1 MDEIKSVRVR
11 RNDINSGTLDI
22 RVVIFKQNRTFGPD
36 ERVVAGIYNPY
47 KPDARKVW
55 IETTYKKSG
64 VYKDYTDDQFIK
76 DFIDMNSKMEGKS
89 YYIIQDPWENKVPI
103 YRNYGSDPYY
113 LNNGAVVYI
122 MWKDG
127 DTAVGGQ
134 KYSDDS
140 GHELTPKDIS
150 FKKTIKINSSNET
163 QGFTLGKNGD
173 FEYSSNSREY
183 ASYIKDRDIISEI
196 ISKWKIKVDNYDLG
210 ICLPINESCSI
221 IPYKGPLQPIVP
233 DVPATPVGATA
244 INAET
249 SSSKEKINIVLQT
262 EKIKVKEDVT
272 SLKVYIGIAKD
283 AALEQLMEENSLNNE
298 QDDFIDGEGVD
309 YSEYVE
315 SDFVGD
321 DEAPIDLPDV
331 DPQASNVQETS
342 AENTYTPPV
351 VASGKAV
358 SLPTTYSHTSTQGFN
373 LLNSQWIGDLITS
386 AISHIGHPTYDI
398 EDTDRGNKGCASAVS
413 MMFYRAFGVHMK
425 TGKVVKSVPKSI
437 GDFGSKG
444 TGELAG
450 WFSNTSLYTRIP
462 WQDAQPGD
470 ILNTARKEPQSGH
483 IGVVI
488 NTKNNDGSWNVV
500 SNSSKG
506 FAGGGGGAVK
516 QNYSVKKWQ
525 SVTNRNP
532 SGTFAY
538 RYIGPKQSSGQTA

>member
-55 IETTYKKSG
+55 IETTYKKTG
-64 VYKDYTDDQFIK
+64 AYKDYTDDQFIK
-76 DFIDMNSKMEGKS
+76 DFIDMNSKIEGKS

-127 DTAVGGQ
+127 NTDVGGQ

-140 GHELTPKDIS
+140 GHELTPTDIS

-173 FEYSSNSREY
+173 FEYSSNSQEY
-183 ASYIKDRDIISEI
+183 VSTIKDRDIISEI
-196 ISKWKIKVDNYDLG
+196 ISKWKIKVDNYNLG

-272 SLKVYIGIAKD
+272 SLKVFIGIAKETL
-283 AALEQLMEENSLNNE
+283 LEEKTLNEE

-315 SDFVGD
+315 SDFEGM
-321 DEAPIDLPDV
+321 DEVEIQL
-331 DPQASNVQETS
+331 QE
-342 AENTYTPPV
+342 
-351 VASGKAV
+351 
-358 SLPTTYSHTSTQGFN
+358 
-373 LLNSQWIGDLITS
+373 
-386 AISHIGHPTYDI
+386 DI
-398 EDTDRGNKGCASAVS
+398 
-413 MMFYRAFGVHMK
+413 
-425 TGKVVKSVPKSI
+425 
-437 GDFGSKG
+437 
-444 TGELAG
+444 
-450 WFSNTSLYTRIP
+450 
-462 WQDAQPGD
+462 
-470 ILNTARKEPQSGH
+470 
-483 IGVVI
+483 
-488 NTKNNDGSWNVV
+488 
-500 SNSSKG
+500 
-506 FAGGGGGAVK
+506 
-516 QNYSVKKWQ
+516 
-525 SVTNRNP
+525 
-532 SGTFAY
+532 
-538 RYIGPKQSSGQTA
+538 SSGQRDSDSELVTPGTPANIRPVSNFDSLLRLAGDCARELGKNPRVNYQNLRSGYIKGVHGLCPQGTLSVLYALTGIKQIGQIRGNANSFSMNGSNSLAGTGYFNNKVRTSKADYFDNPSKWQVGDVIAVDYTGGKPYGHIQVWTGVKWMSDFTQNKLQIAHVDWNSVALHRMNDKGVAAVKKQSASTIT

>member
-1 MDEIKSVRVR
+1 
-11 RNDINSGTLDI
+11 
-22 RVVIFKQNRTFGPD
+22 
-36 ERVVAGIYNPY
+36 
-47 KPDARKVW
+47 
-55 IETTYKKSG
+55 
-64 VYKDYTDDQFIK
+64 
-76 DFIDMNSKMEGKS
+76 
-89 YYIIQDPWENKVPI
+89 
-103 YRNYGSDPYY
+103 
-113 LNNGAVVYI
+113 
-122 MWKDG
+122 
-127 DTAVGGQ
+127 
-134 KYSDDS
+134 
-140 GHELTPKDIS
+140 
-150 FKKTIKINSSNET
+150 
-163 QGFTLGKNGD
+163 
-173 FEYSSNSREY
+173 
-183 ASYIKDRDIISEI
+183 
-196 ISKWKIKVDNYDLG
+196 
-210 ICLPINESCSI
+210 
-221 IPYKGPLQPIVP
+221 VP
-233 DVPATPVGATA
+233 DVPATPIGATA
-244 INAET
+244 ISAD
-249 SSSKEKINIVLQT
+249 SKKKEPIKINLQD
-262 EKIKVKEDVT
+262 EKVKVKEDVL

-283 AALEQLMEENSLNNE
+283 SPLEPSLEQETLNTE

-309 YSEYVE
+309 SSEYEE
-315 SDFVGD
+315 SEFVGD
-321 DEAPIDLPDV
+321 DEAPVNIPDV
-331 DPQASNVQETS
+331 DPRSSSIQETS
-342 AENTYTPPV
+342 TENTYTPPV
-351 VASGKAV
+351 VASGKVV

-413 MMFYRAFGVHMK
+413 MMFYRAFGVNMR
-425 TGKVVKSVPKSI
+425 TGKAVKSIPKSI

-450 WFSNTSLYTRIP
+450 WFSNTSLYLRIP

-538 RYIGPKQSSGQTA
+538 RYIGPKLSGGQVA

>member
-1 MDEIKSVRVR
+1 MDEIKAVRVR

-22 RVVIFKQNRTFGPD
+22 RVAIFKQNRTFGPD
-36 ERVVAGIYNPY
+36 ERVVVGVYNPL
-47 KPDARKVW
+47 KPDGKKVW
-55 IETTYKKSG
+55 METTYKKTG
-64 VYKDYTDDQFIK
+64 PYKDYTDDQFISE
-76 DFIDMNSKMEGKS
+76 FINMNSKIEGKS

-127 DTAVGGQ
+127 TKDVGGQ

-140 GHELTPKDIS
+140 GHELTPTDIS
-150 FKKTIKINSSNET
+150 FKKTIKINSSSET

-173 FEYSSNSREY
+173 FEYSNNSQEY
-183 ASYIKDRDIISEI
+183 VSTIKDRDIISEI

-233 DVPATPVGATA
+233 DVPATPIGATA
-244 INAET
+244 ISAD
-249 SSSKEKINIVLQT
+249 SKKKEPIKINLQD
-262 EKIKVKEDVT
+262 EKVKVKEDVL

-283 AALEQLMEENSLNNE
+283 SPLEPSLEQETLNTE
-298 QDDFIDGEGVD
+298 QDDFVDGEGVD
-309 YSEYVE
+309 SSEYEE
-315 SDFVGD
+315 SEFVGD
-321 DEAPIDLPDV
+321 DEAPVNIPDV
-331 DPQASNVQETS
+331 DPRSSSIQETS
-342 AENTYTPPV
+342 TENTYTPPV
-351 VASGKAV
+351 VASGKVV

-413 MMFYRAFGVHMK
+413 MMFYRAFGVNMR
-425 TGKVVKSVPKSI
+425 TGKAVKSIPKSI

-450 WFSNTSLYTRIP
+450 WFSNTSLYLRIP

-538 RYIGPKQSSGQTA
+538 RYIGPKLSGGQVA